1 MPWRDSTIIKPSNNH
16 KQHQTSPKHRR
27 RCTQRFYNLKSHWT
41 LNPLNVE
48 LWTLNFELWTS
59 NVEPSLI
66 PFSLRSKAWS
76 CRESNPGPN
85 KKRGCF
91 LHAYSVFDCREKHG
105 DGHPNSTLSPKIS
118 PPHRRIE
125 ATSPVFFAIALPKRN
140 QTVQSSDVSFQH
152 LVPELR

>member
-1 MPWRDSTIIKPSNNH
+1 MTQDFASVQEESRPFLVESRHGRLYKMIYKFKKSICRRKKSFKPSRLLAFLLN
-16 KQHQTSPKHRR
+16 R
-27 RCTQRFYNLKSHWT
+27 KSKIGKS
-41 LNPLNVE
+41 
-48 LWTLNFELWTS
+48 LW
-59 NVEPSLI
+59 
-66 PFSLRSKAWS
+66 WS

-91 LHAYSVFDCREKHG
+91 LHAYFAFDCRDKHG
-105 DGHPNSTLSPKIS
+105 GKRPNSSLSPQIS

-125 ATSPVFFAIALPKRN
+125 AASPVFFATALPKRN

>member
-1 MPWRDSTIIKPSNNH
+1 MLKQYQTISNDFKPHQTNSNNF
-16 KQHQTSPKHRR
+16 KRL
-27 RCTQRFYNLKSHWT
+27 NLQIIESSNYQIFESR
-41 LNPLNVE
+41 NPPPL
-48 LWTLNFELWTS
+48 
-59 NVEPSLI
+59 SLC
-66 PFSLRSKAWS
+66 SKAWS